1 MTTGRINQVAIGVSK
16 TVNQTRVRQVGPIR
30 PHCHGKPPWREPG
43 QTSTGPATI
52 LVLDRLHVP
61 PSITRLYLYFQCCRQ
76 KRGQMTPLLAL
87 PSSREGRPRASEC
100 RQPSICSV
108 KNTSRGTRHSRIVPT
123 NQQGDQEHSFTAHTP
138 NRPTS
143 HTPTRSPLRGWSL
156 RTQSSALNALDM
168 TNKLLETVLNTLSLH
183 T

>member
-123 NQQGDQEHSFTAHTP
+123 NKEIKSIALQHTLQIVQL
-138 NRPTS
+138 
-143 HTPTRSPLRGWSL
+143 PTRQPGPLYG
-156 RTQSSALNALDM
+156 AG
-168 TNKLLETVLNTLSLH
+168 LSGH
-183 T
+183 NQVH